1 MSNAILP
8 ITLAELK
15 DYLQDFADE
24 IAREAVRKALET
36 RPANELMTTA
46 EACDAL
52 HVCRG
57 TLINWERT
65 GLLTPVQR
73 VGKQKRYS
81 REMVEALMK
90 N

>member
-8 ITLAELK
+8 ITLAELR
-15 DYLQDFADE
+15 DYLQDFADD

-46 EACDAL
+46 EVCDAL

-57 TLINWERT
+57 TLGNWERT

-81 REMVEALMK
+81 RQMVEALMK